1 MVYTRI
7 QYINIVML
15 LRVIGWLL
23 LIEAIFMCIPMV
35 TAVIYREPALNAF
48 LTGIGATVG
57 AGLILT
63 SLKPKSKDMRR
74 REAMMLTTLVW
85 IVFSLFG
92 MVPYLVE
99 GIHFTVT
106 DAFFDTISGF
116 TTTGLSSLPTIDNL
130 PKSFIIWRCVMQWIG
145 GMGIILFTLAV
156 LPMLNYQGGMQ
167 MFNAEVTG
175 ITHDKLRPRVSSTA
189 KRLWLIYISL
199 TLVLMLLLWVLR
211 MPLFD
216 AVCYGLST
224 MSTGGF
230 ATSDSGF
237 MAYNSTGIK
246 IVVSVFML
254 LGSIS
259 FTVIYRLACGHFKV
273 FLSNTV
279 LKWFFGI
286 ILVSTA
292 VMALCIWKN
301 GLMHSVADVTID
313 PLFQTISVLSSTG
326 LVEPDFATWGSPVLV
341 ILIILMFTGGCAGS
355 TSGGAKI
362 DRIVICF
369 KNIRNEFYRIMHPN
383 AVLTVRM
390 NGKGTPDFVVQKAVI
405 FLIVYVLVIL
415 GSALVLLLVGLPVER
430 AFLGSIE
437 AISNTGMGVQLNG
450 VPSDIS
456 AIPNL
461 GKWTLAFVMLV
472 GRLELYTVLII
483 FTSTFWR
490 R

>member
-211 MPLFD
+211 MPF
-216 AVCYGLST
+216 
-224 MSTGGF
+224 
-230 ATSDSGF
+230 
-237 MAYNSTGIK
+237 
-246 IVVSVFML
+246 
-254 LGSIS
+254 
-259 FTVIYRLACGHFKV
+259 
-273 FLSNTV
+273 
-279 LKWFFGI
+279 
-286 ILVSTA
+286 
-292 VMALCIWKN
+292 
-301 GLMHSVADVTID
+301 
-313 PLFQTISVLSSTG
+313 
-326 LVEPDFATWGSPVLV
+326 
-341 ILIILMFTGGCAGS
+341 
-355 TSGGAKI
+355 
-362 DRIVICF
+362 
-369 KNIRNEFYRIMHPN
+369 
-383 AVLTVRM
+383 
-390 NGKGTPDFVVQKAVI
+390 
-405 FLIVYVLVIL
+405 
-415 GSALVLLLVGLPVER
+415 
-430 AFLGSIE
+430 
-437 AISNTGMGVQLNG
+437 
-450 VPSDIS
+450 
-456 AIPNL
+456 
-461 GKWTLAFVMLV
+461 
-472 GRLELYTVLII
+472 
-483 FTSTFWR
+483 
-490 R
+490 